1 MHWWTSASERSAA
14 NALAQAFNSHGLQWQ
29 DAAVEGGGGGAAV
42 KVLKSR
48 VLSGSPPAAAQIIGT
63 MLTDWADMGLVL
75 PLTRVAA
82 QEAWKQQIFPEVLHL
97 VTHKHQ
103 PIAVPLGIHRI
114 NSVLY
119 QRTIFDKLEMP
130 PPRDWAAL
138 EGVARRLRNAG
149 ITPIAWSD
157 ENWQVATVFEAVLLS
172 YAGPELYERLVRAR
186 HPEAWLDRRVESA
199 LNRLRWLR
207 DLNGPMQRQESN
219 WIDNVKAF
227 HAGRFGIL
235 MNGDWVR
242 GELLALTGSSDSSSY
257 CAPMPGTEGMHLYSI
272 DTLSML
278 KGSMSKQSEQ
288 EKAAALLTSV
298 TLQRSYN
305 RVKGSVPVL
314 KDIDPN
320 NPEGCDVPLTGMD
333 FNLLKIFLDNPG
345 EVMDRSRLME
355 ATRGRDL
362 GPLDRSL
369 DVQISRLRQRLQDDG
384 KQAAMIKTVRGS
396 GYAFTAQRPDKA
408 PGWRAWLPDTLL
420 GRMTWLMVIGVL
432 STQGLGNW
440 LWTHQISAG
449 VRQDSLLAAAHMATS
464 ASATVRYFR
473 DLPSAYRVILI
484 EQLRSMGGTRFF
496 VNLSISPGGTLVTDL
511 PSAWHM
517 AQVTSRFASAIHV
530 EPVPETG
537 SAEMRRTARAIN
549 EMQASIQKYV
559 EDRTRLFAGIS
570 HDLKTPITRLKLRTE
585 LLDDD
590 ELRND
595 FHEDLDELDE
605 MVINALQAVRDSQIH
620 ENLSDL
626 PLDRLIERLI
636 APVNERVEWAGESLT
651 VKAKP
656 LALRRAL
663 GNLIDNALRYGDRL
677 SIQVQRQ
684 DDWAAILLL
693 DNGPGIPV
701 DDLDKLGQPY
711 EVLK

>member
-1 MHWWTSASERSAA
+1 
-14 NALAQAFNSHGLQWQ
+14 
-29 DAAVEGGGGGAAV
+29 
-42 KVLKSR
+42 
-48 VLSGSPPAAAQIIGT
+48 
-63 MLTDWADMGLVL
+63 
-75 PLTRVAA
+75 
-82 QEAWKQQIFPEVLHL
+82 
-97 VTHKHQ
+97 
-103 PIAVPLGIHRI
+103 
-114 NSVLY
+114 
-119 QRTIFDKLEMP
+119 
-130 PPRDWAAL
+130 
-138 EGVARRLRNAG
+138 
-149 ITPIAWSD
+149 
-157 ENWQVATVFEAVLLS
+157 
-172 YAGPELYERLVRAR
+172 
-186 HPEAWLDRRVESA
+186 
-199 LNRLRWLR
+199 
-207 DLNGPMQRQESN
+207 
-219 WIDNVKAF
+219 
-227 HAGRFGIL
+227 
-235 MNGDWVR
+235 
-242 GELLALTGSSDSSSY
+242 
-257 CAPMPGTEGMHLYSI
+257 
-272 DTLSML
+272 
-278 KGSMSKQSEQ
+278 MSK
-288 EKAAALLTSV
+288 
-298 TLQRSYN
+298 
-305 RVKGSVPVL
+305 
-314 KDIDPN
+314 
-320 NPEGCDVPLTGMD
+320 
-333 FNLLKIFLDNPG
+333 
-345 EVMDRSRLME
+345 
-355 ATRGRDL
+355 
-362 GPLDRSL
+362 
-369 DVQISRLRQRLQDDG
+369 
-384 KQAAMIKTVRGS
+384 
-396 GYAFTAQRPDKA
+396 RPDKA

-496 VNLSISPGGTLVTDL
+496 VNVNSSEVPVIPLRQKELADLVVSSVEHAMLENLPSLAQLRVQMTMPDKLSISPGGTLVTDL
-511 PSAWHM
+511 PSAWVESSLLTQPRPAPLLVIQTQLEPTSWLFLAARMPDPYFLDNADPLTWERMGPQLITLVTVLVLLTLVVRSLTRPLEHM

-711 EVLK
+711 VRLEHGRQRNPGGNGLGLSLARELVASLQGMLTWRNHPQGGLEVTVKVPLAPAATPAWEADTFDGTQTSS